1 MSRYIDA
8 DALLEKVQFR
18 VRINDDTD
26 KTIKQC
32 VEITRN
38 LIKNAPTADV
48 APVRHGQWEDRE
60 NPQWRAYEIR
70 HCSVCGWSIHKTKL
84 RNTDLKWKY
93 CPNCGAKLDGEDESN
108 D

>member
-26 KTIKQC
+26 KTIKRC

-48 APVRHGQWEDRE
+48 EPVVHGRWDLIIDKGISYHQ
-60 NPQWRAYEIR
+60 
-70 HCSVCGWSIHKTKL
+70 CSVCGFYPNYGIVLHS
-84 RNTDLKWKY
+84 NY
-93 CPNCGAKLDGEDESN
+93 CPNCGCRMEGEEGELDGTKS
-108 D
+108 

>member
-26 KTIKQC
+26 KTIKRC

-38 LIKNAPTADV
+38 LIENAPTADV
-48 APVRHGQWEDRE
+48 APVVHAIWK
-60 NPQWRAYEIR
+60 N
-70 HCSVCGWSIHKTKL
+70 CGEGDGDWYCTNCKQCQTFDKFG
-84 RNTDLKWKY
+84 DLHPKDDYGYYY
-93 CPNCGAKLDGEDESN
+93 CPNCGAKMGCDNEQE
-108 D
+108 